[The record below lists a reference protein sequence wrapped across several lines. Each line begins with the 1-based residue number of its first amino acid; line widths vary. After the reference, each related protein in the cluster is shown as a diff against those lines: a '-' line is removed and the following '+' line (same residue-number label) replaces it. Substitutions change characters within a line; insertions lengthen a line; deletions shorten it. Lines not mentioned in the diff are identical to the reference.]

1 MYVWWFLLI
10 NTHSADLEPIFPV
23 LNSRSSY
30 KTRTSINWVWAL
42 KCEHFWEPELLLRKL
57 ESHKTAF
64 FLFVQGLGKT
74 LQTIS
79 LLGYMKHFREIP
91 GPHLVI
97 VPKSTLTNWMSEFE
111 RWCPT
116 IRAVC
121 LIGTQEQRVSEK
133 LLFGQLL
140 TVNMPKQVGPEFS
153 LSSCFV
159 QCSLF
164 YSSNSR
170 KLKIIFF
177 YLLLMS
183 YFPSASVGSIYSWH
197 HVTRRVGYMYHILW
211 DGDQRESCF

>member
-1 MYVWWFLLI
+1 MYVCIVFFFLI
-10 NTHSADLEPIFPV
+10 NTYSADLEPIFPV
-23 LNSRSSY
+23 LNSSSSY
-30 KTRTSINWVWAL
+30 KTRTSINWVLAL
-42 KCEHFWEPELLLRKL
+42 KCENFQESELLLRKL
-57 ESHKTAF
+57 EGHKTAV

-133 LLFGQLL
+133 LLFVQLL
-140 TVNMPKQVGPEFS
+140 TVNMPEQVGPEFS

-159 QCSLF
+159 QYSVF

-170 KLKIIFF
+170 KLKIYIYFF
-177 YLLLMS
+177 TCLLMS
-183 YFPSASVGSIYSWH
+183 YFPSASVGSIYS
-197 HVTRRVGYMYHILW
+197 
-211 DGDQRESCF
+211 

>member
-1 MYVWWFLLI
+1 M
-10 NTHSADLEPIFPV
+10 
-23 LNSRSSY
+23 
-30 KTRTSINWVWAL
+30 
-42 KCEHFWEPELLLRKL
+42 
-57 ESHKTAF
+57 
-64 FLFVQGLGKT
+64 QGLGKT

-133 LLFGQLL
+133 LLFIQLL
-140 TVNMPKQVGPEFS
+140 TVNMPEQVGPEFS

-159 QCSLF
+159 QYSVF

-170 KLKIIFF
+170 KLKIYIYFF
-177 YLLLMS
+177 FTCLLMS

-197 HVTRRVGYMYHILW
+197 HVTRRVGYMYYILW
-211 DGDQRESCF
+211 NGDQREGCF

>member
-1 MYVWWFLLI
+1 MYSGFFKI

-23 LNSRSSY
+23 LNSSSSY
-30 KTRTSINWVWAL
+30 KTRTSINWLWAL
-42 KCEHFWEPELLLRKL
+42 KCEHFQEPELLLRKL
-57 ESHKTAF
+57 ESYKTAV

-183 YFPSASVGSIYSWH
+183 YFPSASVGSIYS
-197 HVTRRVGYMYHILW
+197 
-211 DGDQRESCF
+211 

>member
-1 MYVWWFLLI
+1 MYSFFFFLI
-10 NTHSADLEPIFPV
+10 NTYSADLEPIFPV
-23 LNSRSSY
+23 LNSSSSY
-30 KTRTSINWVWAL
+30 KTRTSINWVLAL
-42 KCEHFWEPELLLRKL
+42 KCENFQESELLLRKL
-57 ESHKTAF
+57 EGHKTAV

-133 LLFGQLL
+133 LPFGQLFICL
-140 TVNMPKQVGPEFS
+140 TSSVQKNL
-153 LSSCFV
+153 LSHSTI
-159 QCSLF
+159 LF
-164 YSSNSR
+164 RTAQLLY
-170 KLKIIFF
+170 LFF
-177 YLLLMS
+177 ICLL
-183 YFPSASVGSIYSWH
+183 AAHSV
-197 HVTRRVGYMYHILW
+197 V
-211 DGDQRESCF
+211 